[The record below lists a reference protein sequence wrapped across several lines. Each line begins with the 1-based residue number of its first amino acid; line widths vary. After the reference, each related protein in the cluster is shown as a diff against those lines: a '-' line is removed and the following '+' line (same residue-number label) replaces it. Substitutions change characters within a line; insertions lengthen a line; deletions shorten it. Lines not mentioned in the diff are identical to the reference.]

1 MSADCF
7 DGREF
12 ACANLA
18 DEVELLFAKYRD
30 HHISWRWTDRDFVEH
45 IDRYE
50 CSEAVLR
57 TMFDAYKALRRAYI
71 LAHQLDLRLGGD
83 TGDDSMARNIRRDL
97 DALEREAPSYEARRG
112 ATFRDA
118 TRTLD
123 SRRELW
129 HHFTNPQ
136 WRTRL

>member
-18 DEVELLFAKYRD
+18 DEVERLFAKYRD
-30 HHISWRWTDRDFVEH
+30 HHISWRWTDRNFVEH
-45 IDRYE
+45 IERYE

-71 LAHQLDLRLGGD
+71 LAYQLDLRLGGD

-97 DALEREAPSYEARRG
+97 DALEREAPSYEAW
-112 ATFRDA
+112 RDIPRCDEDEDA
-118 TRTLD
+118 
-123 SRRELW
+123 
-129 HHFTNPQ
+129 
-136 WRTRL
+136 

>member
-18 DEVELLFAKYRD
+18 DEVERLFAKYRD
-30 HHISWRWTDRDFVEH
+30 HRISLRWTDRDFVEH

-71 LAHQLDLRLGGD
+71 LAYQLDLFGPYTVEVSRDYKFAEGLLAVMGEAMIGGNVV
-83 TGDDSMARNIRRDL
+83 TENGFIRVKKK
-97 DALEREAPSYEARRG
+97 AG
-112 ATFRDA
+112 T
-118 TRTLD
+118 
-123 SRRELW
+123 
-129 HHFTNPQ
+129 
-136 WRTRL
+136 

>member
-18 DEVELLFAKYRD
+18 DEVERLFAKYRD
-30 HHISWRWTDRDFVEH
+30 HHISWRWTDRNFVEH
-45 IDRYE
+45 IERYA
-50 CSEAVLR
+50 CREAVLR

-71 LAHQLDLRLGGD
+71 LAHQLDLRLGG
-83 TGDDSMARNIRRDL
+83 TRATIRCPGISAATLTRL
-97 DALEREAPSYEARRG
+97 NAKLRPTRRG

-136 WRTRL
+136 WRTRP